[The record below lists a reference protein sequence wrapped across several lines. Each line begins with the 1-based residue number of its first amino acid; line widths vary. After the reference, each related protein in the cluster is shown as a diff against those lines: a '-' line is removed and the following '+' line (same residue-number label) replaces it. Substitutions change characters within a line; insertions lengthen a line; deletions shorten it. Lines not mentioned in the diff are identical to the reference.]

1 VRDTGDTVYAKDRP
15 FYIERHG
22 YPETVYFDISYS
34 AVPDESGAVGGVLCI
49 VSETTERVVSEQA
62 LRENEERLRLAVNNA
77 EIGFWDVQEGHG
89 ELTWPPRTKAMFGIS
104 ADVPVTMEDFFAGL
118 HPDDLPRVAEA
129 YAAAADPARRS
140 FYDVEYR
147 TIGKE
152 DGVLR
157 WVAAKG
163 RGVFDSEGPTGR
175 CLRVIGT
182 AVEITPRKKAE
193 EALRESD
200 ARLRA
205 ALEASE
211 SGTFR
216 WDIRT
221 NELEWDNA
229 LDKLFGLAPGATARS
244 LEQFIALV
252 HPDERASVIEQC
264 ERCAA
269 EGADFELEFRVI
281 WPDGTVRW
289 VYDRGKTFL
298 GDDGEPAHMS
308 GACVD
313 ITDRKLAEQAL
324 QEESHNLETLNRTGS
339 AIAGELDLERVVQM
353 VTDAG
358 VELTGAHFGAFFYN
372 VINAAGESYM
382 LGVRKLPDAAQ
393 HEGLR
398 ADLRR

>member
-1 VRDTGDTVYAKDRP
+1 MERNRQVAASACPDGNFHSPMLKCVANQRPSLQEGSHAGHKGSARSLDRMTSGTPARARPSRCVAMARWRGSSGSGTGQAPRLGYPDNWPQSLKTAVGLLLPAAAQIVLFWGPEFVAIYNDAYAPTIGDKHPRALGRPAVENWAELWDDLRPLLQGVRDTGDTVYAKDRP

-49 VSETTERVVSEQA
+49 VSETTERVVGEQA

-163 RGVFDSEGPTGR
+163 RGVFDSEGPDWAVPACHRHGGR
-175 CLRVIGT
+175 DHAAQEGRGGAARERRSAACCSRGKRVRN
-182 AVEITPRKKAE
+182 V
-193 EALRESD
+193 
-200 ARLRA
+200 
-205 ALEASE
+205 
-211 SGTFR
+211 
-216 WDIRT
+216 
-221 NELEWDNA
+221 
-229 LDKLFGLAPGATARS
+229 S
-244 LEQFIALV
+244 LG
-252 HPDERASVIEQC
+252 HKDERA
-264 ERCAA
+264 
-269 EGADFELEFRVI
+269 RV
-281 WPDGTVRW
+281 G
-289 VYDRGKTFL
+289 
-298 GDDGEPAHMS
+298 
-308 GACVD
+308 
-313 ITDRKLAEQAL
+313 
-324 QEESHNLETLNRTGS
+324 
-339 AIAGELDLERVVQM
+339 
-353 VTDAG
+353 
-358 VELTGAHFGAFFYN
+358 
-372 VINAAGESYM
+372 
-382 LGVRKLPDAAQ
+382 
-393 HEGLR
+393 
-398 ADLRR
+398 